1 MEKSGI
7 HMRIIR
13 NEENK
18 LEIWLRMQDIQLNL
32 GAKNISDL
40 TIKEIKGIYNKK
52 GKIVQE
58 KKKKNIKHGLVM
70 DLCTFLVILL

>member
-1 MEKSGI
+1 
-7 HMRIIR
+7 MRIIR

-58 KKKKNIKHGLVM
+58 RKKKNIKHGLVM